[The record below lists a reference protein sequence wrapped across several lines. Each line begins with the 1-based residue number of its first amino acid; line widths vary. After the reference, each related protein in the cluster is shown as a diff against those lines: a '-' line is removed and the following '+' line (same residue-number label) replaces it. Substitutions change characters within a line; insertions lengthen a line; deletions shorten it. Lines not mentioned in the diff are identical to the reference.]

1 MLLYS
6 HPSGSFDGNAFF
18 NFRQKNLF
26 FASNYFKMTKK
37 RVNVVTM
44 GCSKNLVDSEVLLNQ
59 LERGKYEV
67 MHDSNETGF
76 DAVFINTCGFIHD
89 AKQESIDMILDY
101 AEAKKRGEISK
112 LFVMGCLS
120 ERYQRDLETEI
131 PEVDKY
137 FGKFDMKAM
146 VDELKVTYQP
156 EYIYERKIT
165 TPSHFAYLKIS
176 EGCNRSCSF
185 CAIPKMTGRHK
196 SRTIESLVKEARYL
210 AKKGVKELLII
221 AQDLSYYGIDI
232 YGKNRL
238 ADLITE
244 VSKVDGIEWI
254 RLHYLYPTKFPM
266 DILPVMRENP
276 KVCKYLDMPL
286 QHISN
291 SVLKNMLRHVTREET
306 EALIQKIKEEVPG
319 VIIRTTMLVGFP
331 GETEADFEEL
341 KDFVQTMKFERLGV
355 FPYSEE
361 DGTYAAQKFADNV
374 PAEVKQAR
382 ADEIMEIQQQVSAEL
397 NRQKIGEVFKV
408 IIDRKEDDF
417 FVGRTQFDSPEVD
430 GEVLV
435 TSEIDLPKG
444 TLVDVVITASE
455 DYDLFGKTLN

>member
-1 MLLYS
+1 M
-6 HPSGSFDGNAFF
+6 A
-18 NFRQKNLF
+18 
-26 FASNYFKMTKK
+26 KK

-59 LERGKYEV
+59 LERGKFEV
-67 MHDSNETGF
+67 VHDSNETGF

-89 AKQESIDMILDY
+89 AKQESVDMILDY
-101 AEAKKRGEISK
+101 AEAKKRGEIDK
-112 LFVMGCLS
+112 LYVMGCLS
-120 ERYQRDLETEI
+120 ERYHNDLENEL

-146 VDELKVTYQP
+146 VNELKVTYYP

-196 SRTIESLVKEARYL
+196 SRTIESLIKEVRYL

-232 YGKNRL
+232 YGKNQL
-238 ADLITE
+238 AELINKISE
-244 VSKVDGIEWI
+244 IDGIKWI

-266 DILPVMRENP
+266 EILPVMRENP

-286 QHISN
+286 QHIAN
-291 SVLKNMLRHVTREET
+291 PVLQRMMRHVTREET
-306 EALIQKIKEEVPG
+306 EALIHKIKEEVPG
-319 VIIRTTMLVGFP
+319 VILRTTMLVGFP
-331 GETEADFEEL
+331 GETEADVEEL
-341 KDFVQTMKFERLGV
+341 KQFIQEMKFERLGV
-355 FPYSEE
+355 FPYSHE
-361 DGTYAAQKFADNV
+361 DGTYAANKFADDL
-374 PAEVKQAR
+374 EDGVKQAR
-382 ADEIMEIQQQVSAEL
+382 ADEIMEIQQKISADL
-397 NRQKIGEVFKV
+397 NQQKIGQTFNV
-408 IIDRKEDDF
+408 IIDKQEGDF
-417 FVGRTQFDSPEVD
+417 FVGRTEFDSPEVD

-435 TSEIDLPKG
+435 TSEKELKKG
-444 TLVDVVITASE
+444 DFVAVKITGAE
-455 DYDLFGKTLN
+455 DYDLYGEVVSIKS